1 MGQDFG
7 ETIDDQ
13 LAREVQETGA
23 ELKEGGL
30 VERLGKDVGDVVSR
44 GNPLGLRHLVEPL
57 LAAIHHP
64 GLVVLGA
71 LGGAGLHH
79 GGDGGVIF
87 LIIVVRVPSQR
98 ATRAGRRHRVAHRAG
113 RQIERPR
120 NLLDELL
127 VLLVGDA
134 LRLEDRRLREHDERR
149 HI

>member
-13 LAREVQETGA
+13 LAWEVQETGA

-44 GNPLGLRHLVEPL
+44 GNPLGLLHLVKPL
-57 LAAIHHP
+57 LAAVHHP

-79 GGDGGVIF
+79 GGDGGV
-87 LIIVVRVPSQR
+87 VVAVHLGRE
-98 ATRAGRRHRVAHRAG
+98 GRRS
-113 RQIERPR
+113 
-120 NLLDELL
+120 
-127 VLLVGDA
+127 
-134 LRLEDRRLREHDERR
+134 
-149 HI
+149 